1 MKGKRIIAVVVA
13 VSLTGGAIYGG
24 ITGYQYYQS
33 KNLVAEV
40 QPVSNLNMGYGG
52 GQETSYG
59 MVTNDSSQEIYLDND
74 SKVQE
79 VFVAAGDS
87 VQAGDPLI
95 QYDTSQVEI
104 DIKRK
109 KLDIDTI
116 ENNIAKAERALKVL
130 KETKPVENKS
140 SSSTNKSSTSSSST
154 TTKKKT
160 TTTSSTL
167 PQVDPKDSRI
177 YNYLTSSSVPFNS
190 ESADGTKKNPYIY
203 YVNKGAYAYGSF
215 FNSIRPTSKGK
226 KGKYVVFMIC
236 KKDSNGQMMME
247 EVTDSETEST
257 ETTES
262 TENTETTE
270 ATETTVK
277 NSISTMI
284 PMLDDSVS
292 PNTITYN
299 GNALPTEYDENRA
312 WYVFSGEEVVIRSNY
327 QDLLDQIE
335 AEDDSEDDSD
345 SDTDDSTGTSGY
357 TKDELDEAIYT
368 KEQEIKKLDID
379 RRKEELNLETLEN
392 TASDGMVYAK
402 IDGVVKS
409 VKDISNTSSSD
420 DDNNRSDSA
429 FMVIA
434 GSEGLYVS
442 GTISELLLDE
452 IKPGMVVTA
461 NSWETGNTFEATITE
476 ISDYP
481 VSGNSFSDGNPNVSY
496 YQYTAYI
503 EDSSALKNGEY
514 VDLTIQT
521 NASDTNTNAI
531 YIEKAYV
538 RDENGRSY
546 VMIADE
552 NNRLKKQYVTTGKTV
567 YGSSIEITS
576 GLLETDLIAFPYGK
590 TAVEGTAVSQDS
602 SDSTDYMY

>member
-40 QPVSNLNMGYGG
+40 QPVSNLNMGYWGD
-52 GQETSYG
+52 QETSYG

-79 VFVAAGDS
+79 VFVQAGDE
-87 VQAGDPLI
+87 VQTGDPLI

-109 KLDIDTI
+109 KLDINTI

-130 KETKPVENKS
+130 KETKPVEKKS
-140 SSSTNKSSTSSSST
+140 SSSKSSTSS
-154 TTKKKT
+154 TTKTKKT
-160 TTTSSTL
+160 TTTSSAL
-167 PQVDPKDSRI
+167 PQVDPNDSRI

-190 ESADGTKKNPYIY
+190 ESADGTKNNPYIY

-215 FNSIRPTSKGK
+215 FNSIRPTAKGK

-236 KKDSNGQMMME
+236 KKDASGQMMME

-257 ETTES
+257 ETTET
-262 TENTETTE
+262 TETMETTE
-270 ATETTVK
+270 ATETTEQ

-299 GNALPTEYDENRA
+299 GNALPTEYDEDRA
-312 WYVFSGEEVVIRSNY
+312 WYVFSGEEVVIRSDY

-335 AEDDSEDDSD
+335 SEDDSD
-345 SDTDDSTGTSGY
+345 DSDSDDSTSTDGY

-420 DDNNRSDSA
+420 DDNSNSSRNDSA
-429 FMVIA
+429 FMVIT

-481 VSGNSFSDGNPNVSY
+481 VSGSSFGDGNPNVSY

-521 NASDTNTNAI
+521 NTSDTSANSI

-602 SDSTDYMY
+602 SDSIDYMY